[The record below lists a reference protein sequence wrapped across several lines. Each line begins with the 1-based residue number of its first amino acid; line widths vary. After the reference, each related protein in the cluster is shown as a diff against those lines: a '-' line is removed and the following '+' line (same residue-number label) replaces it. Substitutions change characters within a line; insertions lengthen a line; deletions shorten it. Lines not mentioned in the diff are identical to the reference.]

1 MFYRQES
8 DQYINEGAS
17 FTIDGVTYPSN
28 WLNQA
33 TPAQKQTLGLV
44 EVVATNTPF
53 DPKYYWTGETLD
65 GATLTYTG
73 TPKELADVKQGA
85 ISDLNQTAYTLLFP
99 TDWMYVRLQEASTP
113 IPADVLTYRSNV
125 RSVTASIKAA
135 VNDAPS
141 VDVVAIVMANIDW
154 PSNANP
160 VSIEE

>member
-44 EVVATNTPF
+44 EVVATNNPF

-65 GATLTYTG
+65 GASLTYTG
-73 TPKELADVKQGA
+73 TAKELEQVKQGA

-113 IPADVLTYRSNV
+113 IPADVLTYRSDV

-135 VNDAPS
+135 VNGCQS
-141 VDVVAIVMANIDW
+141 VDDVANVMATIVW
-154 PSNANP
+154 PSDPNT